1 MYLCLHACVLLLNT
15 GRKGCKR
22 QAKAAMK
29 LYSNNAL
36 FKKQQKKKVSPSTSG
51 QCPLPTDLFVL
62 SISGQAARQS
72 DKVTLPSLLLTI
84 QTLAYV
90 T

>member
-22 QAKAAMK
+22 RAKVATK
-29 LYSNNAL
+29 LYANNAL
-36 FKKQQKKKVSPSTSG
+36 FKKKKKKKVLRDSVHCPLTFFVLSTSG
-51 QCPLPTDLFVL
+51 QPAQKT
-62 SISGQAARQS
+62 S
-72 DKVTLPSLLLTI
+72 DKVTLPSLLFII
-84 QTLAYV
+84 QTLASV